1 MLWSEVVLECDAAL
15 DMLKEKEDV
24 DACMCFDKSFDSDS
38 LKEEEDAD
46 VSLCNE
52 CEDTSDQLMEE
63 ENADNC
69 RWFDDG
75 FDFDTSLD
83 MLKE

>member
-1 MLWSEVVLECDAAL
+1 MN
-15 DMLKEKEDV
+15 
-24 DACMCFDKSFDSDS
+24 
-38 LKEEEDAD
+38 EEEDAD
-46 VSLCNE
+46 VSLWYE

>member
-1 MLWSEVVLECDAAL
+1 MN
-15 DMLKEKEDV
+15 
-24 DACMCFDKSFDSDS
+24 
-38 LKEEEDAD
+38 EEEDAD
-46 VSLCNE
+46 VSLWYE
-52 CEDTSDQLMEE
+52 CEDTSDQMEE

-83 MLKE
+83 MVKE

>member
-1 MLWSEVVLECDAAL
+1 MN
-15 DMLKEKEDV
+15 
-24 DACMCFDKSFDSDS
+24 
-38 LKEEEDAD
+38 EEEDAD
-46 VSLCNE
+46 VSLWYE
-52 CEDTSDQLMEE
+52 CEDTFDQLTEE

-83 MLKE
+83 MSKE